1 MPSASASGTDTGGS
15 ARSREH
21 NQGNQDRKYT
31 AEQKAAVIRIR
42 KCSSTAYYEILAL
55 DKSASDGE
63 IKKAYRKLS
72 LLTHP
77 DKNGYEGA
85 DEAFKMVSRAFQ
97 VLSDPDKK
105 SKYDKFGGDPDSR
118 FTPSAGPSGASPFGG
133 FGGGGG
139 FPRSAG
145 AGGPMFEEEI
155 SPEELF
161 NRFFNG
167 GFGGGGFGPFG
178 TLNSHSSFVSPRA
191 HAYGCYLGGPQFV
204 FNMGGGP
211 GFRVHQF
218 GGARPRRRPRE
229 ASAQAEAAPSGW
241 ATFQSLLPLILLFV
255 LPLLSS
261 LFSGSSSPSG
271 PSYRFDAAVPP
282 HTMQRTTPKY
292 SINYFVNPRD
302 VEDYSA
308 KKLRQLD
315 TKVEV
320 DYITKLRYECESEV
334 HARDRMMQE
343 AQGWFFP
350 DVEKMKEARSMELK
364 SCRRLDSLKGRY

>member
-1 MPSASASGTDTGGS
+1 M
-15 ARSREH
+15 H
-21 NQGNQDRKYT
+21 V
-31 AEQKAAVIRIR
+31 AAV
-42 KCSSTAYYEILAL
+42 
-55 DKSASDGE
+55 
-63 IKKAYRKLS
+63 
-72 LLTHP
+72 
-77 DKNGYEGA
+77 
-85 DEAFKMVSRAFQ
+85 VSRAFQ

-139 FPRSAG
+139 GFPRSAG

-178 TLNSHSSFVSPRA
+178 TLGSHSSLVSLRA
-191 HAYGCYLGGPQFV
+191 HTYGCYLGGPQFV

-218 GGARPRRRPRE
+218 GGPRPRRRPRE

-255 LPLLSS
+255 LPLLSLS
-261 LFSGSSSPSG
+261 LI
-271 PSYRFDAAVPP
+271 
-282 HTMQRTTPKY
+282 H
-292 SINYFVNPRD
+292 I
-302 VEDYSA
+302 
-308 KKLRQLD
+308 
-315 TKVEV
+315 
-320 DYITKLRYECESEV
+320 
-334 HARDRMMQE
+334 
-343 AQGWFFP
+343 
-350 DVEKMKEARSMELK
+350 
-364 SCRRLDSLKGRY
+364 